1 MALDIIYPIILTP
14 IAFAVGY
21 GIHAFRKSMKQELPE
36 AKPYEFLFG
45 LTFVLLVYKVYA
57 DEKKSQSYLEE
68 IYRLHRINTEL
79 EGELWQNRI
88 DLQTATNQLNLAKMS
103 HEKTKQELEDKA
115 RTWENQYNSIK
126 NESGRN

>member
-1 MALDIIYPIILTP
+1 MTTTI
-14 IAFAVGY
+14 
-21 GIHAFRKSMKQELPE
+21 
-36 AKPYEFLFG
+36 LFG

-68 IYRLHRINTEL
+68 IYRLHRMNTEL

-88 DLQTATNQLNLAKMS
+88 TLQTATNKLNLAKME
-103 HEKTKQELEDKA
+103 HEKTKAELEDKA
-115 RTWENQYNSIK
+115 KTWENQYNAIK

>member
-1 MALDIIYPIILTP
+1 MTTTI
-14 IAFAVGY
+14 
-21 GIHAFRKSMKQELPE
+21 
-36 AKPYEFLFG
+36 LFG

>member
-1 MALDIIYPIILTP
+1 MTTTI
-14 IAFAVGY
+14 
-21 GIHAFRKSMKQELPE
+21 
-36 AKPYEFLFG
+36 LFG

-68 IYRLHRINTEL
+68 IYRLHRMNTEL

-88 DLQTATNQLNLAKMS
+88 DFANCHQPIELGKNGITRKPKPS
-103 HEKTKQELEDKA
+103 LEDKA
-115 RTWENQYNSIK
+115 KTWENQYNAIK